1 MCLAHAVVGASRSGT
16 SSQLPLRDKRPHDHC
31 DTPYHCGVL
40 GRSNADVFDTSGP
53 DCTTYQSRITSGTHY
68 TDSCDLRASVKKRK
82 CVPGVPCI
90 RRKLQNVQPVPNKE
104 AHSTTGDLPRVAQN
118 CGPIGVTHTPFH
130 QPSNPDSNIMFFEKQ
145 TPEKNLRQ
153 PYSDLRRLPYRI
165 RIGHCPVGRWARPR
179 RLP

>member
-1 MCLAHAVVGASRSGT
+1 MPSSVHRALGRAASCLCAT
-16 SSQLPLRDKRPHDHC
+16 RDR
-31 DTPYHCGVL
+31 TITAILVITVGVL

-82 CVPGVPCI
+82 CVPGYEY
-90 RRKLQNVQPVPNKE
+90 PVSAENCRTYSLYQTKRP
-104 AHSTTGDLPRVAQN
+104 TTGDLPRVAQN